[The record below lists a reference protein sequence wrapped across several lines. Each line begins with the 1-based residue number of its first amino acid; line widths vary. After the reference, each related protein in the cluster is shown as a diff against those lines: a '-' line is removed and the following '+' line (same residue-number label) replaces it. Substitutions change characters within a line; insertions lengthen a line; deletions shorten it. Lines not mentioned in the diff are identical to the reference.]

1 MSKYLDKAG
10 LSRLWDSILA
20 LVSSK
25 STEYTVSGDMP
36 EYTSA
41 MGDETHIVL
50 KYLEPNAEKGVFFY
64 RKAAL
69 FWDYIRSKA
78 DTRYSKTDT
87 NTTYELTKSGSTITL
102 TGSDGSKTSV
112 TDSSGTTVDID
123 EIDGGT
129 P

>member
-10 LSRLWDSILA
+10 LSRLWDSILD
-20 LVSSK
+20 LVSTKANSSHSHDDRYYTESEINTKLASK
-25 STEYTVSGDMP
+25 SD
-36 EYTSA
+36 TS
-41 MGDETHIVL
+41 H
-50 KYLEPNAEKGVFFY
+50 KHSY
-64 RKAAL
+64 
-69 FWDYIRSKA
+69 A
-78 DTRYSKTDT
+78 DLSNKPTIPSKTSQLTNDSGFKT
-87 NTTYELTKSGSTITL
+87 TDNNTTYTLTKSGSTITL